1 MRIPELVS
9 LMMAPVQYF
18 TAAPSFMPFG
28 TSGAQG
34 GGGDVMSALGFSA
47 PAAKAPTA
55 RTDTV
60 SLGEKQ
66 PAQGAL
72 LDQFI
77 RKRSVVSFS
86 IPNLGAK
93 MGGGAANFTFE
104 IETAYR
110 LITPIEPGVLVDD
123 AA

>member
-18 TAAPSFMPFG
+18 TAAPSFMP
-28 TSGAQG
+28 TQQSAQRSA
-34 GGGDVMSALGFSA
+34 GDMLTALGFGDGSAASA
-47 PAAKAPTA
+47 PARGDSVT
-55 RTDTV
+55 
-60 SLGEKQ
+60 LEGEQ
-66 PAQGAL
+66 PAQTAL

-86 IPNLGAK
+86 IPNLGPRL
-93 MGGGAANFTFE
+93 GGGAAHFTFE

-110 LITPIEPGVLVDD
+110 LITPVEPGLLVDGN
-123 AA
+123 A